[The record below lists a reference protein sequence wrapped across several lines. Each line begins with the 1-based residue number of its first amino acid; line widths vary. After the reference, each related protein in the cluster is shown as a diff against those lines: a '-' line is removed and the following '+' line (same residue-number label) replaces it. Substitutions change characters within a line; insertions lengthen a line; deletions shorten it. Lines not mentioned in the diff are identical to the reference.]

1 MFFGDSDE
9 EKGMDTFSMN
19 LLKFYKGNTIYVF
32 HIYRFKSIM
41 TIFSLP
47 TQFALYILSLWLVGS
62 GNEHATGIE
71 VTISLKAVARFTGAK
86 KN

>member
-32 HIYRFKSIM
+32 HN
-41 TIFSLP
+41 IFSLP

-71 VTISLKAVARFTGAK
+71 VTISLKAVARLTGAK